1 VKTIIR
7 IFLLIICSFV
17 TYQPFVYS
25 KILFVGKGLS
35 FYNTLTLAVKKAD
48 NGDIIIVLPGI
59 YYENSIL
66 IDKKISVIGIQHPT
80 IDGESKNEIIKIVAN
95 GCSVQNLRIVNT
107 GISFMQDVA
116 GIRIES
122 SYGVNIS
129 NNVLENT
136 FFAIYLSNSKNCLVA
151 NNTIKGNA
159 ESESFSGNGI
169 HLWKCDSITIEY
181 NDIFSQRDGIYLEFA
196 KHCIIE
202 NNLSSNNLRYGLH
215 FMFSE
220 GNQYLKNVFNNNGAG
235 VAVMYTKNV
244 VMKENK
250 FEHNWGMNSYG
261 LLLKDIDESIIEKN
275 TFKQNT
281 TGIYLEG
288 SNNLL
293 IKNNNFIKN
302 GWALRI
308 LGNCYGDT
316 VTLNNFIDNTFDVA
330 TNSSQ
335 SSNIFSFNY
344 WNKYTGYDLDKNK
357 IGDVPYRPVS
367 VFSRIVEDNPNALI
381 FLRSFFVD
389 VLEITE
395 KILPSFIPVN
405 LIDNSPLMNSKS
417 ND

>member
-1 VKTIIR
+1 MKTLIK
-7 IFLLIICSFV
+7 IFLFFLCSFV
-17 TYQPFVYS
+17 AYQPFVYP
-25 KILFVGKGLS
+25 KILYVGKGLS
-35 FYNTLTLAVKKAD
+35 FYSNLSLAVKNASD
-48 NGDIIIVLPGI
+48 GDIIIVLPGV

-66 IDKKISVIGIQHPT
+66 IDKKISVFGIQHPT

-95 GCSVQNLRIVNT
+95 GCSLQNLRIVNT

-116 GIRIES
+116 GIRVENS
-122 SYGVNIS
+122 SGVNIS
-129 NNVLENT
+129 NNILENT
-136 FFAIYLSNSKNCLVA
+136 FFAIYLSNSRNCIVT
-151 NNTIKGNA
+151 NNLIKGKA

-169 HLWKCDSITIEY
+169 HLWKCDSIKIES
-181 NDIFSQRDGIYLEFA
+181 NDIFAQRDGIYLEFA
-196 KHCIIE
+196 KHCTIE
-202 NNLSSNNLRYGLH
+202 NNFSKDNLRYGLH

-220 GNQYLKNVFNNNGAG
+220 GNQYLRNVFSNNGAG
-235 VAVMYTKNV
+235 VAVMYTKKV
-244 VMKENK
+244 VMRENR

-261 LLLKDIDESIIEKN
+261 LLLKEIDESIIEKN
-275 TFKQNT
+275 IFNQNT

-293 IKNNNFIKN
+293 IKNNNFTKN

-316 VTLNNFIDNTFDVA
+316 IKLNNFIDNTFDIA
-330 TNSSQ
+330 TNSSET
-335 SSNIFSFNY
+335 SNIFDHNF

-381 FLRSFFVD
+381 LLRSFLVD
-389 VLEITE
+389 ILEVTE
-395 KILPSFIPVN
+395 KILPSLIPEN
-405 LIDNSPLMNSKS
+405 LIDKSPLINQVY